1 MMNKC
6 FKLFTTF
13 ALLIGVHVA
22 AQAQD
27 ERYFRDLLSGDFTR
41 ELPPEVEPP
50 RFRAF
55 SEIYELDLTGNHR
68 FERIVFEMR
77 DGQDWLSIF
86 DYQKKPIFRYSL
98 GPNAGGSRVYRL
110 RHIQINPTVQALVVY
125 YFEGVN
131 TYLGIQSN
139 ARAHILTYEP
149 VEIEKTIN
157 GFKGPAFW
165 EEFQNG
171 REQYRRRSYD
181 LEFTDLN
188 GSGTKEMVVR
198 FQNISRVFQFEKSG
212 FWKLL

>member
-1 MMNKC
+1 MNMC
-6 FKLFTTF
+6 FKVFSAF
-13 ALLIGVHVA
+13 AFLLGLHVA

-41 ELPPEVEPP
+41 EVPPEVITP

-77 DGQDWLSIF
+77 DGLDWISIL

-110 RHIQINPTVQALVVY
+110 RHVQINPDVQALVVY

-131 TYLGIQSN
+131 TYLGIHAN
-139 ARAHILTYEP
+139 ARAHILSYQP
-149 VEIEKTIN
+149 KSIEETIG
-157 GFKGPAFW
+157 GFRGPAFW

-171 REQYRRRSYD
+171 REHYRRRSYD

-188 GSGTKEMVVR
+188 GSGTKEMIIR
-198 FQNISRVFQFEKSG
+198 FQNLSRIFQYESSGSWKS
-212 FWKLL
+212 L